1 MISFFVVPYAEVNFL
16 KDSRFRELDS
26 DVENKSLFRHQKYQ
40 QKIKSKGYNLW
51 NGSQTAA

>member
-16 KDSRFRELDS
+16 KDSRFRELDN